1 MKILVKN
8 QNEWEAEARGM
19 WFVLRDI
26 NKEWQKA
33 SEDFVH
39 AAVRSL
45 GISLDEV
52 KFIWS
57 ICEEIDK
64 ADFFDIFN
72 DEYQDFVS
80 PLIEEW
86 NNEI

>member
-1 MKILVKN
+1 MKIPVRN

-26 NKEWQKA
+26 FKEWDKSA
-33 SEDFVH
+33 EDFVH
-39 AAVRSL
+39 TAVRSL
-45 GISLDEV
+45 GISFDEV

-64 ADFFDIFN
+64 AAFFDIFK
-72 DEYQDFVS
+72 DEYPDFVN
-80 PLIEEW
+80 PLNEEW
-86 NNEI
+86 DNE